1 MVFICSGVTPFFPI
15 WIVGFRWCAC
25 CFSVLFWS
33 LVSAMVGFS
42 VGLLL
47 WLW

>member
-15 WIVGFRWCAC
+15 CIVGFRWCAC
-25 CFSVLFWS
+25 FFSVLFWS
-33 LVSAMVGFS
+33 LVSVMALVS

-47 WLW
+47 LLW